1 MITRINAQAASRPTD
16 LVGNTPLLEL
26 SSISREVPGVR
37 ILGKAEWYNPGGSV
51 KDRPALWMI
60 RDGEKSGLLTPEKII
75 IDATSGNT
83 GIAYAWIGAALG
95 YKVKL
100 CMPKNASE
108 ERKKILRAYGV
119 EVVLTDP
126 GEGSDGAIREARRLY
141 AEDPE
146 RYFYPDQYKNPA
158 NPRSHYESTA
168 PEIWEQTDGEVT
180 HFVAGLGTSGTFVG
194 TATRLR
200 EYNPEIKVVSFEP
213 DSPFHGLEGMKHMA
227 SAIVPEI
234 YDPTIADQNFGT
246 PTEDAYDMV
255 KRLAREEGILVGI
268 SAGGAV
274 ATSLRVARELE
285 SGVVVTVLCDSADK
299 YLSESF
305 WEESARAAEDR
316 RGGRRAHP
324 RPRQGS
330 LPRGVQR
337 CDGGN
342 ANRGYEDRG
351 GRLARRERSLR
362 REIAPLPHR
371 PPGVHEARRAS
382 RRARHGAPRDIPF
395 PPGPS
400 GRAFRVRP
408 GACLAQLLVHHRLGG

>member
-1 MITRINAQAASRPTD
+1 MITRINTQVGLRPVD

-26 SSISREVPGVR
+26 SSVSHEVPGVR

-60 RDGEKSGLLTPEKII
+60 QDGEKSGKLTHEKTIL
-75 IDATSGNT
+75 DATSGNT
-83 GIAYAWIGAALG
+83 GIAYAWIGASLG
-95 YKVKL
+95 YKVRL
-100 CMPKNASE
+100 CMPRNASE
-108 ERKKILRAYGV
+108 ERKKILRAHGV

-158 NPRSHYESTA
+158 NPRAHYESTA

-194 TATRLR
+194 TATRLK
-200 EYNPEIKVVSFEP
+200 EYNPGIQAISFEP
-213 DSPFHGLEGMKHMA
+213 DSPFHGLEGMKHMG

-234 YDPTIADQNFGT
+234 YDPSIADQNLGT

-268 SAGGAV
+268 SAGAAV

-285 SGVVVTVLCDSADK
+285 SGVIVTVLCDGADK

-305 WEESARAAEDR
+305 WEE
-316 RGGRRAHP
+316 
-324 RPRQGS
+324 
-330 LPRGVQR
+330 
-337 CDGGN
+337 
-342 ANRGYEDRG
+342 
-351 GRLARRERSLR
+351 
-362 REIAPLPHR
+362 
-371 PPGVHEARRAS
+371 
-382 RRARHGAPRDIPF
+382 
-395 PPGPS
+395 
-400 GRAFRVRP
+400 
-408 GACLAQLLVHHRLGG
+408 

>member
-1 MITRINAQAASRPTD
+1 MD

-37 ILGKAEWYNPGGSV
+37 ILGKAEWHNPGGSV

-60 RDGEKSGLLTPEKII
+60 RDGERSGRLTPDKTIL
-75 IDATSGNT
+75 DATSGNT
-83 GIAYAWIGAALG
+83 GIAYAWIGASLG

-146 RYFYPDQYKNPA
+146 TYFYPDQYKNPA
-158 NPRSHYESTA
+158 NPRAHYESTA
-168 PEIWEQTDGEVT
+168 PEIWEQTDGEIT

-194 TATRLR
+194 TSTRLK
-200 EYNPEIKVVSFEP
+200 EYNTGIRVVSFEP

-234 YDPTIADQNFGT
+234 YDPTIADQNLGT
-246 PTEDAYDMV
+246 PTEDAYEMV
-255 KRLAREEGILVGI
+255 KRLAREEGIMVGI
-268 SAGGAV
+268 SAGAAV

-285 SGVVVTVLCDSADK
+285 SGVIVTVLCDGADK

-305 WEESARAAEDR
+305 WEE
-316 RGGRRAHP
+316 
-324 RPRQGS
+324 
-330 LPRGVQR
+330 
-337 CDGGN
+337 
-342 ANRGYEDRG
+342 
-351 GRLARRERSLR
+351 
-362 REIAPLPHR
+362 
-371 PPGVHEARRAS
+371 
-382 RRARHGAPRDIPF
+382 
-395 PPGPS
+395 
-400 GRAFRVRP
+400 
-408 GACLAQLLVHHRLGG
+408 

>member
-1 MITRINAQAASRPTD
+1 LYNNSDMITRINAQAASRPTD

-168 PEIWEQTDGEVT
+168 PEIWEQADGEVT

-200 EYNPEIKVVSFEP
+200 EYNAEIKVISFEP

-234 YDPTIADQNFGT
+234 YDPTIADQNLGT

-268 SAGGAV
+268 SAGAAV

-285 SGVVVTVLCDSADK
+285 SGVVVTVLCDNADK
-299 YLSESF
+299 YLSENF
-305 WEESARAAEDR
+305 WEE
-316 RGGRRAHP
+316 
-324 RPRQGS
+324 
-330 LPRGVQR
+330 
-337 CDGGN
+337 
-342 ANRGYEDRG
+342 
-351 GRLARRERSLR
+351 
-362 REIAPLPHR
+362 
-371 PPGVHEARRAS
+371 
-382 RRARHGAPRDIPF
+382 
-395 PPGPS
+395 
-400 GRAFRVRP
+400 
-408 GACLAQLLVHHRLGG
+408 

>member
-1 MITRINAQAASRPTD
+1 MITRINRRAGTNVTE

-26 SSISREVPGVR
+26 PGVSAEVPGVG

-60 RDGEKSGLLTPEKII
+60 RDGEKTGSLTPGKTIL
-75 IDATSGNT
+75 DATSGNT
-83 GIAYAWIGAALG
+83 GIAYAWIGASLG
-95 YKVKL
+95 YEVKL

-119 EVVLTDP
+119 EIVLTDP

-168 PEIWEQTDGEVT
+168 PEIWEQTAGEIT
-180 HFVAGLGTSGTFVG
+180 HFVAALGTSGTFVG
-194 TATRLR
+194 TARRLK
-200 EYNPEIKVVSFEP
+200 ECNPEIQVISFEP

-234 YDPTIADQNFGT
+234 YDPTIADENLGI
-246 PTEDAYDMV
+246 PTEEAYDMV
-255 KRLAREEGILVGI
+255 KRLAREEGILVGL
-268 SAGGAV
+268 SAGAAV

-285 SGVVVTVLCDSADK
+285 SGVVVTVLPDGADR

-305 WEESARAAEDR
+305 WEE
-316 RGGRRAHP
+316 
-324 RPRQGS
+324 
-330 LPRGVQR
+330 
-337 CDGGN
+337 
-342 ANRGYEDRG
+342 
-351 GRLARRERSLR
+351 
-362 REIAPLPHR
+362 
-371 PPGVHEARRAS
+371 
-382 RRARHGAPRDIPF
+382 
-395 PPGPS
+395 
-400 GRAFRVRP
+400 
-408 GACLAQLLVHHRLGG
+408 

>member
-1 MITRINAQAASRPTD
+1 MITRINTHAASRPTD

-60 RDGEKSGLLTPEKII
+60 RDGEKSGELDAGKVIL
-75 IDATSGNT
+75 DATSGNT
-83 GIAYAWIGAALG
+83 GIAYAWIGASLG

-100 CMPKNASE
+100 CMPRNASE

-141 AEDPE
+141 AESPE
-146 RYFYPDQYKNPA
+146 KYFYPDQYKNPA
-158 NPRSHYESTA
+158 NPRAHYESTA

-194 TATRLR
+194 TATRLK

-234 YDPTIADQNFGT
+234 YDPTIAEENLGT
-246 PTEDAYDMV
+246 PTEDAYEMV
-255 KRLAREEGILVGI
+255 KRIAREEGILVGI
-268 SAGGAV
+268 SAGAAV

-285 SGVVVTVLCDSADK
+285 SGVIVTVLCDSADK

-305 WEESARAAEDR
+305 WEE
-316 RGGRRAHP
+316 
-324 RPRQGS
+324 
-330 LPRGVQR
+330 
-337 CDGGN
+337 
-342 ANRGYEDRG
+342 
-351 GRLARRERSLR
+351 
-362 REIAPLPHR
+362 
-371 PPGVHEARRAS
+371 
-382 RRARHGAPRDIPF
+382 
-395 PPGPS
+395 
-400 GRAFRVRP
+400 
-408 GACLAQLLVHHRLGG
+408 

>member
-1 MITRINAQAASRPTD
+1 
-16 LVGNTPLLEL
+16 LEL

-60 RDGEKSGLLTPEKII
+60 RDGDKSGLLAPEKTI

-83 GIAYAWIGAALG
+83 GIAYAWIGASLG

-234 YDPTIADQNFGT
+234 YDPTIADQNLGT

-255 KRLAREEGILVGI
+255 KHLAREEGILVGI
-268 SAGGAV
+268 SAGAAV
-274 ATSLRVARELE
+274 ATSLRVAREME

-305 WEESARAAEDR
+305 WED
-316 RGGRRAHP
+316 
-324 RPRQGS
+324 
-330 LPRGVQR
+330 
-337 CDGGN
+337 
-342 ANRGYEDRG
+342 
-351 GRLARRERSLR
+351 
-362 REIAPLPHR
+362 
-371 PPGVHEARRAS
+371 
-382 RRARHGAPRDIPF
+382 
-395 PPGPS
+395 
-400 GRAFRVRP
+400 
-408 GACLAQLLVHHRLGG
+408 

>member
-1 MITRINAQAASRPTD
+1 LYNNSDMITRINAQAASRPTD

-126 GEGSDGAIREARRLY
+126 GEGSDGAIREARSLY

-168 PEIWEQTDGEVT
+168 PEIWEQADGEVT

-200 EYNPEIKVVSFEP
+200 EYNAEIKVISFEP

-234 YDPTIADQNFGT
+234 YDPTIADQNLGT

-268 SAGGAV
+268 SAGAAV

-285 SGVVVTVLCDSADK
+285 SGVVVTVLCDNADK
-299 YLSESF
+299 YLSENF
-305 WEESARAAEDR
+305 WEE
-316 RGGRRAHP
+316 
-324 RPRQGS
+324 
-330 LPRGVQR
+330 
-337 CDGGN
+337 
-342 ANRGYEDRG
+342 
-351 GRLARRERSLR
+351 
-362 REIAPLPHR
+362 
-371 PPGVHEARRAS
+371 
-382 RRARHGAPRDIPF
+382 
-395 PPGPS
+395 
-400 GRAFRVRP
+400 
-408 GACLAQLLVHHRLGG
+408 

>member
-1 MITRINAQAASRPTD
+1 MITRINAHTASRPTD

-26 SSISREVPGVR
+26 PSISREVPGVR

-60 RDGEKSGLLTPEKII
+60 RDGEKSGELGPGKII
-75 IDATSGNT
+75 LDATSGNT
-83 GIAYAWIGAALG
+83 GIAYAWLGASLG

-100 CMPKNASE
+100 CMPRNASE

-141 AEDPE
+141 AEDPG

-158 NPRSHYESTA
+158 NPRAHYESTA
-168 PEIWEQTDGEVT
+168 PEIWEQTDGEIT

-194 TATRLR
+194 TATRLK

-227 SAIVPEI
+227 SAIVPDI
-234 YDPTIADQNFGT
+234 YDPTIADENLGT
-246 PTEDAYDMV
+246 PTEDAYEMV

-268 SAGGAV
+268 SAGAAV

-305 WEESARAAEDR
+305 WED
-316 RGGRRAHP
+316 
-324 RPRQGS
+324 
-330 LPRGVQR
+330 
-337 CDGGN
+337 
-342 ANRGYEDRG
+342 
-351 GRLARRERSLR
+351 
-362 REIAPLPHR
+362 
-371 PPGVHEARRAS
+371 
-382 RRARHGAPRDIPF
+382 
-395 PPGPS
+395 
-400 GRAFRVRP
+400 
-408 GACLAQLLVHHRLGG
+408 

>member
-1 MITRINAQAASRPTD
+1 LYNNSDMITRINAQAASRPTD

-60 RDGEKSGLLTPEKII
+60 RDGETSGLLTPEKII

-108 ERKKILRAYGV
+108 ERKKILCAYGV

-168 PEIWEQTDGEVT
+168 PEIWEQTEGEVT

-234 YDPTIADQNFGT
+234 YDPTIADQNLGT

-268 SAGGAV
+268 SAGAAV
-274 ATSLRVARELE
+274 ATSLHVARELE

-305 WEESARAAEDR
+305 WEE
-316 RGGRRAHP
+316 
-324 RPRQGS
+324 
-330 LPRGVQR
+330 
-337 CDGGN
+337 
-342 ANRGYEDRG
+342 
-351 GRLARRERSLR
+351 
-362 REIAPLPHR
+362 
-371 PPGVHEARRAS
+371 
-382 RRARHGAPRDIPF
+382 
-395 PPGPS
+395 
-400 GRAFRVRP
+400 
-408 GACLAQLLVHHRLGG
+408 